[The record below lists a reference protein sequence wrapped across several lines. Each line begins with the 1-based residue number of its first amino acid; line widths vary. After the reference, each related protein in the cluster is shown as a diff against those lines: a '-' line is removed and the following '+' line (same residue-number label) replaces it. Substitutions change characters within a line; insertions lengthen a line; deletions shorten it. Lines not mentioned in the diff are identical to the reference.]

1 MLDEMTRQN
10 TSKFAIFYI
19 GIQKPK
25 VAFSIFHFV
34 LGPFFVMNALVYV
47 DIGQGIHKGGKGQ
60 STKRKMEKATLG
72 FRIGI

>member
-25 VAFSIFHFV
+25 VALNHFSFRATT
-34 LGPFFVMNALVYV
+34 LFFSLMKTLVYV
-47 DIGQGIHKGGKGQ
+47 DINQGIH
-60 STKRKMEKATLG
+60 
-72 FRIGI
+72 